1 MLFNYFK
8 ISLRNLW
15 KNKAFSAINIIG
27 LSVGLTS
34 FILISMYVADELSY
48 DRYHEKAE
56 RIYRINS
63 NIRFGGT
70 DLSLAVTSDP
80 MGATLK
86 KDYPQ
91 VQEYT
96 RIYAQGPTLVKK
108 GTQFI
113 SEPGVAYADSTFFN
127 VFSFPAIAGDTK
139 TAINEPNTAVI
150 TETAAKKYFGTTDAI
165 GKSLEFPDNQLYKVN
180 AVIRDMPTNSHFR
193 FDVLLPVKNAR
204 YGFGD
209 YLSHNFNTYIVLQ
222 DGVDHKAFEKN
233 FTAYIDKYV
242 MPQAKQ
248 LMQISSMEEFTKAGN
263 HLEYSL
269 IPATDIHLKSDRT
282 AELGAN
288 GNIQYV
294 YIFSAAALLVL
305 LLACINFMNLSTAR
319 SANRAKEVGIRKV
332 LGSDKRA
339 LIGQFLVE
347 STLMSVF
354 SLAVAIL
361 IAWMILPFFNDISGK
376 TLQIGLLLQ
385 GKFLVFLLV
394 LPFVIGLLAGSYPA
408 FFLSAFKPI
417 LVLKGKLNAGFKTSR
432 LRNALVVVQFSISIM
447 LIIGTVVVFNQ
458 LNYIRTT
465 RLGFQKD
472 QVLNIFN
479 TNSLG
484 NNTDAFKNEV
494 LRMSG
499 VKMATQ
505 SAYLPVPSS
514 RNNSTFS
521 RQAVIDSRSGINLQV
536 WVIDQDYIPAMG
548 MEMAKGRAF
557 TREFL
562 GDSSSIII
570 NESTARLLGYP
581 NPIGQKLYS
590 SFDNNS
596 NAMLAYTIIGVV
608 KDFHYESM
616 RENIGPLCMTL
627 GRSTRITSFKVDT
640 KNVQPLIQQ
649 IEAKWKAM
657 NPSMP
662 FSYQFMDDAFDNM
675 YHAEQ
680 RVGKVAIS
688 FAILAIAIACLGLF
702 GLITYAAEQRTRE
715 IGIRKVLGASISS
728 IVTLL
733 SKDLLVL
740 ILISTL
746 FAFPLAWFAMHR
758 WLQDFAYRI
767 DISWWVFATAAAGAL
782 LIAFLTVSFQAI
794 KAALANPV
802 KSLRTE

>member
-8 ISLRNLW
+8 IALRNLW

-34 FILISMYVADELSY
+34 FILISLYVADELSY
-48 DRYHEKAE
+48 DRYHDKAD

-70 DLSLAVTSDP
+70 DLVLAVTSDP

-91 VQEYT
+91 VEQYT
-96 RIYAQGPTLVKK
+96 RIYSRGPALIKK
-108 GTQFI
+108 STQFI
-113 SEPGVAYADSTFFN
+113 SDAGVGYVDSTFFN
-127 VFSFPAIAGDTK
+127 VFSYKALAGDTK
-139 TAINEPNTAVI
+139 TALNEPNTAVI
-150 TETAAKKYFGTTDAI
+150 SETAARKDFGTTDAI
-165 GKSLEFPDNQLYKVN
+165 GKSLEFENNQLFKVT
-180 AVIRDMPTNSHFR
+180 AVIADMPASSHFR
-193 FDVLLPVKNAR
+193 FDILLPTRSVE

-209 YLSHNFNTYIVLQ
+209 FLSHNFNTYIVLQ
-222 DGVDHKAFEKN
+222 DGVDYKAFEKN
-233 FTAYIDKYV
+233 FDKYIEKYV

-248 LMQISSMEEFTKAGN
+248 MMQISSMEEFRKAGN
-263 HLEYSL
+263 YLEYSL
-269 IPATDIHLKSDRT
+269 IPLTDIHLKSDRV
-282 AELGAN
+282 AELSAN

-332 LGSDKRA
+332 MGSDKRS
-339 LIGQFLVE
+339 LIVQFLVE

-361 IAWMILPFFNDISGK
+361 IAFMILPLFNDISGK
-376 TLQIGLLLQ
+376 TLQIGSLLQ
-385 GKFLVFLLV
+385 GRFLVFLFA

-432 LRNALVVVQFSISIM
+432 LRNALVVFQFSISIM

-499 VKMATQ
+499 VKRATQ
-505 SAYLPVPSS
+505 SSYLPVPSS

-521 RQAVIDSRSGINLQV
+521 KQAVIDSRSGINLQV
-536 WVIDQDYIPAMG
+536 WVIDQDYIPTMG
-548 MEMAKGRAF
+548 MAMAKGRAF
-557 TREFL
+557 SREFL

-581 NPIGQKLYS
+581 DPIGQKLYS

-596 NAMLAYTIIGVV
+596 NATLGYTIVGVV

-640 KNVQPLIQQ
+640 KNVQPLIRQ

-733 SKDLLVL
+733 SKDLLLL

-746 FAFPLAWFAMHR
+746 FAFPLAWYAMHR

-767 DISWWVFATAAAGAL
+767 DIGWWVFAAAAAGAL
-782 LIAFLTVSFQAI
+782 LIAFLTVSFQAV